1 MNLPATTPEVR
12 APAAEAPPTPSHLTG
27 RAALPLLLAAVAAGV
42 AGCYNPSDP
51 AQVQPFVISLLLSI
65 FAVIVLSFAVSLL
78 GVRVLLRRLGAGPS
92 SIRGGI
98 PCEATIESIADTGWT
113 ATGPRIGP
121 FSPRYRL
128 GLRVTPADGVNPPY
142 PVDVTAFIPRI
153 YTPQIV
159 PGARI
164 GVIVDPAD
172 PANVRLDLAR
182 LGRPPG
188 QTSAT

>member
-1 MNLPATTPEVR
+1 MSLLASPTEAREP
-12 APAAEAPPTPSHLTG
+12 APARG
-27 RAALPLLLAAVAAGV
+27 RSRSRGRGAVLLLLAAVASGV

-51 AQVQPFVISLLLSI
+51 AQVQPFVVTLLLFI
-65 FAVIVLSFAVSLL
+65 FAVIVGSFAVSLL
-78 GVRVLLRRLGAGPS
+78 GVRLMLRRLGAGPR
-92 SIRGGI
+92 SIPGGI
-98 PCEATIESIADTGWT
+98 PCEAIIESIADTGWT

-128 GLRVTPADGVNPPY
+128 GLRVTPADGVNAPY
-142 PVDVTAFIPRI
+142 PVEVTTFLPRI

-159 PGARI
+159 PGALI

-182 LGRPPG
+182 LGRPPSR
-188 QTSAT
+188 TSAT

>member
-1 MNLPATTPEVR
+1 MSLLASPTEAREP
-12 APAAEAPPTPSHLTG
+12 APARGRSRSRS
-27 RAALPLLLAAVAAGV
+27 RAALPLLLAAVAPGV
-42 AGCYNPSDP
+42 AGCYDPSDP
-51 AQVQPFVISLLLSI
+51 AQVQPFVISLLMFI
-65 FAVIVLSFAVSLL
+65 YAVIVVSFALSLL
-78 GVRVLLRRLGAGPS
+78 GVRFLLRRLGAGPS
-92 SIRGGI
+92 SIPGGI

-113 ATGPRIGP
+113 ASGPRVGP

-142 PVDVTAFIPRI
+142 AVEVTAFIPRI

-164 GVIVDPAD
+164 GVMVDPAD

-182 LGRPPG
+182 FGRPPG
-188 QTSAT
+188 QTSAN